1 MIPRSFKLYDQ
12 GVEVAIDVTFDAL
25 DGVALGVSDLLVLQ
39 ISLQS
44 IRLDFLESLL
54 VLLKNASCML

>member
-25 DGVALGVSDLLVLQ
+25 DGVALDVSDLLVLQ